1 MLHCFSFLPQEKQP
15 NAASPKPAISFSFV
29 VGPTSEKQFFS
40 FTKRY
45 YVWLRVN
52 LTRSHTP
59 KRPLNLFSIVVAFMI
74 VV

>member
-1 MLHCFSFLPQEKQP
+1 LPQEKQP
-15 NAASPKPAISFSFV
+15 NAASLKPAISFSFV
-29 VGPTSEKQFFS
+29 VGPTSEKQFFP

-59 KRPLNLFSIVVAFMI
+59 KRPLRLELAFR
-74 VV
+74 VSHGCGRAHHS